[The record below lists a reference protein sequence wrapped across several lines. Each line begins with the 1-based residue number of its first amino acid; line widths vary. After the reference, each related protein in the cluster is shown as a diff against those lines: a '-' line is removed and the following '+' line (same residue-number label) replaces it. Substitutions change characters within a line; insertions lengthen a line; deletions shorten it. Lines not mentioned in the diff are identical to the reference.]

1 MDKKKTDKKSNIKY
15 IIIAI
20 VFGVLAIGS
29 WIGYNT
35 YTNSEKFEIAYND
48 FLVAV
53 QQDEINE
60 ITINKEKNLIYFKQ
74 DGVKYHTTYPGT
86 ENFVERMLL
95 QGVTVKSAFSLSST
109 MLISSVEIIF
119 FVLMISF
126 FRKMLTDEADIDF
139 CNAQDN
145 KTTFEDVAGMQEI
158 KRDLKTYL
166 DMFSNEKYR
175 EAGARI
181 PKVILFEGPPGNG
194 KTLISKAFAGESGTN
209 FIAVNACDFSS
220 KFVSVG
226 SAKIKRLFEMAK
238 KQSPCVIFIDEL
250 DAIGSKR
257 TDGDGAASKEF
268 NSVLTALLNQMDGFE
283 TNQEILVLAATNRAE
298 ALDPALLRPGRF
310 DKKLVVSEPD
320 RVTRKELFSL
330 LLKDKEVSDLVTVEQ
345 LSAKTNGCS
354 CAEISTIV
362 NEAIINAT
370 RENRNVLEMTDF
382 ENAILESSIKGH
394 ICEEYEQTQREKEI
408 VAYHEAG
415 HAIVAHYY
423 GNNRVSFITTQ
434 PTTSGA
440 GGFTLTD
447 SPYENLI
454 PMSDIVKRIT
464 MFYGG
469 RAAEV
474 FLTGNETEATV
485 GASQDIT
492 QATELALKLIPIRD
506 GIDYTLL
513 GEKGNKKLTEAVEGT
528 LRVAYQQ
535 ARETI
540 KQNRTAL
547 VEVAQALIEKD
558 YLDEK
563 EFLEIL
569 TKVET
574 NAAKEKELLAEVA
587 KGE

>member
-1 MDKKKTDKKSNIKY
+1 MDNKKTDKKSNTKY

-20 VFGVLAIGS
+20 VVSVLAIGS
-29 WIGYNT
+29 FFGFNT
-35 YTNSEKFEIAYND
+35 YANSEKFEISYND
-48 FLVAV
+48 FLSAV

-60 ITINKEKNLIYFKQ
+60 ITINKESNLIYFKQ
-74 DGVKYHTTYPGT
+74 DGTKYHTTYPGT

-95 QGVTVKSAFSLSST
+95 QGVTVKSAFALPPT
-109 MLISSVEIIF
+109 ILISLVEVVF
-119 FVLMISF
+119 CVLMIFF
-126 FRKMLTDEADIDF
+126 FRKMLADGADIDF
-139 CNAQDN
+139 CNVEDN
-145 KTTFEDVAGMQEI
+145 KTTFDDVAGMKEI
-158 KRDLKTYL
+158 KKDLKTYL
-166 DMFSNEKYR
+166 DMFTNEKYR
-175 EAGARI
+175 EAGARV
-181 PKVILFEGPPGNG
+181 PKGILFEGPPGNG
-194 KTLISKAFAGESGTN
+194 KTLISKAFAGEAGVN

-226 SAKIKRLFEMAK
+226 SSKVKKLFNMAREQK
-238 KQSPCVIFIDEL
+238 PCVIFIDEL

-257 TDGDGAASKEF
+257 SDGADAASREF
-268 NSVLTALLNQMDGFE
+268 NSILTALLNQMDGFE
-283 TNQEILVLAATNRAE
+283 VNEQILVLAATNRANS
-298 ALDPALLRPGRF
+298 LDPALLRPGRF
-310 DKKLVVSEPD
+310 DKKLIVTEPD
-320 RVTRKELFSL
+320 RTTRKELFSL
-330 LLKDKEVSDLVTVEQ
+330 LLKDKKLEDTVTVER

-370 RENRNVLEMTDF
+370 KEDRSTLKMKDF

-394 ICEEYEQTQREKEI
+394 ICEEYEQTEREKEI

-415 HAIVAHYY
+415 HAIVAHYC

-447 SPYENLI
+447 SPYENLM
-454 PMSDIVKRIT
+454 PMSDIIKKIT

-474 FLTGNETEATV
+474 FLTGNETEATI

-513 GEKGNKKLTEAVEGT
+513 GEKGNRKLTEAVEGT
-528 LRVAYQQ
+528 LRSCYQQ
-535 ARETI
+535 ARSII

-547 VEVAQALIEKD
+547 VEVAQTLIEKD
-558 YLDEK
+558 YLDET
-563 EFLEIL
+563 EFLKIL
-569 TKVET
+569 AEVEK
-574 NAAKEKELLAEVA
+574 NAAKEKELLAEVT